1 MSDRALLARLQGYGL
16 MTVEVHYYRPDAPS
30 LLQQF
35 VWQEYS
41 LAPDYP
47 VLFDFLN
54 YWQHEFE
61 AALQSV
67 WIAHDQLISPTE
79 WRAVNGEIRLP

>member
-1 MSDRALLARLQGYGL
+1 VSDRALFAQWQGYGL
-16 MTVEVHYYRPDAPS
+16 MTVEVHYCRPDAPS

-47 VLFDFLN
+47 VLFDFLD
-54 YWQHEFE
+54 YWQRESE
-61 AALQSV
+61 AALHSV
-67 WIAHDQLISPTE
+67 WIAHDQLLSPTE
-79 WRAVNGEIRLP
+79 